1 MHLQGVYVYDYVN
14 VDGSTEEEDTE
25 EEDTEEEDTEEEDG
39 REILNLGEKQVKSMA
54 TEEA

>member
-1 MHLQGVYVYDYVN
+1 MYDYVN
-14 VDGSTEEEDTE
+14 VDGSMEEEDTE

>member
-14 VDGSTEEEDTE
+14 VDGS
-25 EEDTEEEDTEEEDG
+25 TEEEDTEEEDG